1 MEIKQKILK
10 ELEKKEFP
18 NMKFLF
24 SDEVLDISLKL
35 LEELLDVDKKRF
47 NDLLKTE
54 EKNINFSIF
63 DYESNLDLFWS
74 LLNHLSNVNSWD
86 KIRKI
91 IDTFEP
97 KLIDFSNEVSYS
109 KAYFEMLEYCLNN
122 CELDIDQTKII
133 SDSVKA
139 YKVRWIALDTD
150 KQNELKKINKKLSEL
165 STRFSNNVLDSEK
178 EFKYFLDTDEY
189 LKEFPKSDLDNAKL
203 KAREKWKDWYLFDS
217 SASSYI
223 SIIKYCSDSDTRKYF
238 AEVHG
243 SFASKWK
250 YDNREIVLKILD
262 LRNKKAQ
269 ILDYKN
275 YAELSLEFKMAE
287 NPEQVIDLLTDLT
300 IKAKPK
306 ALLEIDEIKEYFSL
320 TEINSRDMPYYSRI
334 LKEKKYRLDDKKL
347 KEYFEFTSIQR
358 WLFETVEKLYDI
370 KMKKLDNNDLSEDWN
385 DIKYNE
391 NIEIYEVYKWDK
403 FISYFMW
410 DYFYNPN
417 KRSWAWADEVRE
429 RFWDKKSIVINNM
442 SFVKAENWKTLL
454 TLWEV
459 ETMFHEFGHGIHSML
474 SKSKYAD
481 LTWVQVEWDF
491 VELPSQLLENWSNNP
506 ETIINIA
513 SHYETWEKIPWE
525 LVDSLEK
532 LKYFWTWNFVLGQS
546 IYSIMDM
553 YFHSGV
559 VFKDVS
565 ELDKIFLE
573 KVNELSIF
581 KKDENYKM
589 YCSFSHIFDWG
600 YSAGY
605 YSYTWADII
614 VSEILAVFKES
625 WMYDKETATRFEKLI
640 LWAWSVKKAS
650 DMFKDFMWREIS
662 IEAFLKEK
670 WL

>member
-1 MEIKQKILK
+1 
-10 ELEKKEFP
+10 
-18 NMKFLF
+18 
-24 SDEVLDISLKL
+24 
-35 LEELLDVDKKRF
+35 
-47 NDLLKTE
+47 
-54 EKNINFSIF
+54 
-63 DYESNLDLFWS
+63 
-74 LLNHLSNVNSWD
+74 
-86 KIRKI
+86 
-91 IDTFEP
+91 
-97 KLIDFSNEVSYS
+97 
-109 KAYFEMLEYCLNN
+109 
-122 CELDIDQTKII
+122 
-133 SDSVKA
+133 
-139 YKVRWIALDTD
+139 
-150 KQNELKKINKKLSEL
+150 
-165 STRFSNNVLDSEK
+165 
-178 EFKYFLDTDEY
+178 
-189 LKEFPKSDLDNAKL
+189 
-203 KAREKWKDWYLFDS
+203 
-217 SASSYI
+217 
-223 SIIKYCSDSDTRKYF
+223 
-238 AEVHG
+238 
-243 SFASKWK
+243 
-250 YDNREIVLKILD
+250 
-262 LRNKKAQ
+262 
-269 ILDYKN
+269 
-275 YAELSLEFKMAE
+275 MAE

-300 IKAKPK
+300 IKANPK

-320 TEINSRDMPYYSRI
+320 TEINSWDMPYYSRI

-347 KEYFEFTSIQR
+347 KEYFEFTSVQK

-370 KMKKLDNNDLSEDWN
+370 KMKKLDNNDLSEN
-385 DIKYNE
+385 GSDIKYNE

-429 RFWDKKSIVINNM
+429 RFWNKKSIVINNM

-525 LVDSLEK
+525 LVDSLER

-581 KKDENYKM
+581 KKDKNYKM
-589 YCSFSHIFDWG
+589 YCSFSHIFDWW

-670 WL
+670 W